1 MILSPQVRWTLRI
14 GIGAAISSISI
25 LGTLAYVAVQPKPSV
40 PLTTDLHGEWATV
53 SREFNRRVT
62 SRFPVGSSEHKMTD
76 ELRREGFSRDDWNY
90 ANAKGD
96 EAKAMRRKDG
106 FPCAQAAYVYWR
118 ADGMGRLTAVKGV
131 YQEEG
136 CL

>member
-1 MILSPQVRWTLRI
+1 LSPLVRSTLRI
-14 GIGAAISSISI
+14 GIGAAISVVSIF
-25 LGTLAYVAVQPKPSV
+25 GTLVVVAVQPRPSV
-40 PLTTDLHGEWATV
+40 PLTTDLHGKWAAV

-62 SRFPVGSSEHKMTD
+62 SRFPVGSSESKMTS

-90 ANAKGD
+90 ANAQGD
-96 EAKAMRRKDG
+96 EGKAMRREDG

-118 ADGMGRLTAVKGV
+118 ADDKGRLAAIRGV
-131 YQEEG
+131 FQEEG

>member
-1 MILSPQVRWTLRI
+1 LSSLARWCLRI
-14 GIGAAISSISI
+14 GISVAISAISVV
-25 LGTLAYVAVQPKPSV
+25 GTLIFVEVQPKPSV
-40 PLTTDLHGEWATV
+40 PLTADLHGEWAAV

-62 SRFPVGSSEHKMTD
+62 SHFPVGSLESKMTD

-90 ANAKGD
+90 TNAKGG
-96 EAKAMRRKDG
+96 EAKAIRREDG

-118 ADGMGRLTAVKGV
+118 ADGTGRLTAVRGV